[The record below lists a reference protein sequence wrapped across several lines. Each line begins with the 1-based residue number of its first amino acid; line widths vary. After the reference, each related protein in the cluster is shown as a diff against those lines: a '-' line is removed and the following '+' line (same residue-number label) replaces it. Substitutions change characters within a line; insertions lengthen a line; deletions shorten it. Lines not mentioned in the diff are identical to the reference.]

1 MDQNMGVAYHTPYAY
16 QSRQQYSNATGL
28 HPYSSDQAGHYN
40 LNNRGRSNTTDYV
53 DQGAY
58 SGNNRLMNGA
68 CNVPPVQER
77 EICSSYPPEIRAT
90 PVEIRTTRPDMRSPP
105 LAMPPPPVG
114 YGASREKRKG
124 GRFFRRLIRPFRNLI
139 KRPQPSEKFVAT
151 SQALERNLSVRSRRE
166 DLIRRGLLH
175 PDPDVDNPVSAMS
188 PPSTAVRSNHNG
200 TDAFDNENG
209 GVVLTSLTSHRS
221 KHVMDSYQ
229 QRFMQHNPL
238 VSPPHHFNPQLHHPH
253 PQQKQQLS
261 VHPQSYSSY
270 TLPSG
275 LISGTPDDPNNPLYT
290 QMPRSVSNIDCN
302 SNTNQLGVLP
312 PSGIMSDP
320 QLTSILSAPAAPQRQ
335 VQFSS
340 PQDPHH
346 LRPGMSADQF
356 RQERNSQY
364 GYVIINPDDDSDD
377 EELDAEIETLPTT
390 ALARKILRHDS
401 IAKKMVYGH
410 GDREED
416 VVVPTAERKAAVE
429 TSLLRRLSQRP
440 RKEELENRG
449 ILKRNNKS
457 WKQELEEKQ
466 TNLNRQLSRRP
477 TVKELRDK
485 RILISFADYAEVA
498 EALDYDR
505 QADKPWTRLTAEDK
519 AKIRWELNEFKE
531 NEMMVHPESA
541 KYTRFHKP

>member
-1 MDQNMGVAYHTPYAY
+1 
-16 QSRQQYSNATGL
+16 
-28 HPYSSDQAGHYN
+28 
-40 LNNRGRSNTTDYV
+40 
-53 DQGAY
+53 
-58 SGNNRLMNGA
+58 
-68 CNVPPVQER
+68 
-77 EICSSYPPEIRAT
+77 
-90 PVEIRTTRPDMRSPP
+90 
-105 LAMPPPPVG
+105 
-114 YGASREKRKG
+114 
-124 GRFFRRLIRPFRNLI
+124 
-139 KRPQPSEKFVAT
+139 
-151 SQALERNLSVRSRRE
+151 
-166 DLIRRGLLH
+166 
-175 PDPDVDNPVSAMS
+175 MS